1 MKKLRYLFAV
11 ILLFTVNI
19 SVAQVPD
26 NTGFNLIVLGDTQ
39 PQTEEQ
45 LARFENEI
53 MPSIASILAEYD
65 REDSIPEAILITGDV
80 VWDTMEFLPRI
91 KAMFEPFGVP
101 LLTVP
106 GNHDYDRKIEG
117 RERRALRDYCHT
129 FGKRYYTTKL
139 GEYTLIGLDNI
150 LYNNYFDYSLG
161 IDRKQL
167 RWLKRAL
174 QRTPQD
180 RPLLIAMHAPAYDAR
195 KGIAIPYAQEIFD
208 LVGNREVH
216 LLTGHGHR
224 NNTFD
229 IAPNIIEH
237 CVAQV
242 NGNLWFAPICADGT
256 PRGVLIVE
264 GRNDDIRW
272 HFRTLEHSAEHQM
285 VAWREGEV
293 KDNEEYVVVK
303 IWGVDSKWSVQCSED
318 GTTWHDMEPI
328 IIVDPEYINYVEN
341 EASYPEI
348 IMERLRRSAIPA
360 KHFFRY
366 QRSTQD
372 NAVTIK
378 STDRFGRSYKI
389 VIP

>member
-19 SVAQVPD
+19 SVAQEPD

-80 VWDTMEFLPRI
+80 VWDTVEFLPRI
-91 KAMFEPFGVP
+91 KAMFEPFGVS

-117 RERRALRDYCHT
+117 RERRALRDYCRT

-318 GTTWHDMEPI
+318 GTIWHDMEPI

-366 QRSTQD
+366 KRSTQD

>member
-19 SVAQVPD
+19 SVAQEPD

-65 REDSIPEAILITGDV
+65 HEDSIPEAILITGDI

-129 FGKRYYTTKL
+129 FGKRYYATEL
-139 GEYTLIGLDNI
+139 GGYTLIGLDNI

-285 VAWREGEV
+285 VAWREEEV

-366 QRSTQD
+366 KRSTQD

-378 STDRFGRSYKI
+378 STDRFGRTYEL

>member
-19 SVAQVPD
+19 SVAQEPD

-117 RERRALRDYCHT
+117 RERRALRDYCRT
-129 FGKRYYTTKL
+129 FGKRYYTTEL

-161 IDRKQL
+161 FDRKQL

-348 IMERLRRSAIPA
+348 IMERLHRSAIPA

-366 QRSTQD
+366 KRSTQD

>member
-26 NTGFNLIVLGDTQ
+26 NTDFNLIVLGDTQ

-117 RERRALRDYCHT
+117 RERRALRDYCRT

-167 RWLKRAL
+167 RWLKRTL

-285 VAWREGEV
+285 VAWHEGEV

-366 QRSTQD
+366 KRSTQD